1 MKKVIIDVDTGI
13 DDAIGIL
20 LAAKSGLC
28 EILGIT
34 TVCGNVS
41 LDQATINTNK
51 VVKLLGKEHDIKVVR
66 GASRPLFRK
75 PFYELSVHGNDGI
88 GGALKDMEVNM
99 DNEGFAPDFIIEQ
112 AKKHKGELTLIL
124 LAPLTNM
131 ALALYKEP
139 RLKEWVKELVIM
151 GGAVKRPGN
160 ITPAAEFNMY
170 VDPEAA
176 KVVLHSGIPITL
188 VGLDVTAGTL
198 LTEADIEKMQ
208 GNHLGEFV
216 KECTGHYINRY
227 FQLNGIRSCA
237 MHDPLAVGIALDK
250 SLVKTEKHYVDVETK
265 SELCDGY
272 TICDFKNMLKKEPN
286 ADVCL
291 EVDSERFINMLVETL
306 KK

>member
-28 EILGIT
+28 NILGIT

-41 LDQATINTNK
+41 LDQATMNTKK
-51 VVKLLGKEHDIKVVR
+51 VVQLLGKENEIKVVK
-66 GASRPLFRK
+66 GASRPLLRK
-75 PFYELSVHGNDGI
+75 PFYEHSVHGNDGI

-99 DNEGFAPDFIIEQ
+99 GDEGFAPDFIIEQ
-112 AKKHKGELTLIL
+112 AEKHKGEITFIL

-131 ALALYKEP
+131 ALAVRKEP
-139 RLKEWVKELVIM
+139 RLKEWIKELVIM

-160 ITPAAEFNMY
+160 ITPTAEFNMY

-176 KVVLHSGIPITL
+176 KIVLHSGIPITL
-188 VGLDVTAGTL
+188 VGLDVTSDTL
-198 LTEADIEKMQ
+198 LTDADVEKMQ
-208 GNHLGEFV
+208 GNSIGEFV
-216 KECTGHYINRY
+216 KDSTEHYINRY
-227 FQLNGIRSCA
+227 FELNGIRSCA
-237 MHDPLAVGIALDK
+237 MHDPLAVGIALDR
-250 SLVKTEKHYVDVETK
+250 SLVKTVKHYVDVETK

-272 TICDFKNMLKKEPN
+272 TMCDFKNMLKKEPN
-286 ADVCL
+286 AEVCL